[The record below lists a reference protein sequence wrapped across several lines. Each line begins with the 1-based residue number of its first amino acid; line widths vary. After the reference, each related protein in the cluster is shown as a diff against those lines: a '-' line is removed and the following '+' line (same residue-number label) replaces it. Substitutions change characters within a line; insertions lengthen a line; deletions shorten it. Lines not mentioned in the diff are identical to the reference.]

1 MMRQLILLI
10 PLLIVL
16 PMFMGLDGILYAG
29 PIADITSGI
38 VVFCFISHEMKKLDK
53 QIAMET
59 EEELGVFSDTM
70 TA

>member
-1 MMRQLILLI
+1 
-10 PLLIVL
+10 
-16 PMFMGLDGILYAG
+16 MFMGLDGILYAG